1 MSIDPHLSSIQT
13 ATELSAEIVSCDG
26 NGSDNFANIM
36 NPVTVTST
44 TTNNSKI
51 QNLLSSNSQY
61 YPQTNPINNKI
72 GDFNNHRPIIQGNT
86 NSASSTAFKIT
97 QVGPVIGSNVVVS
110 RMDSNN
116 VQRPTTA
123 SPIPISGPLAGQ
135 NGSGTNFYFNSVANN
150 KPRPSN
156 PSNPPNN
163 FYQNTANNVT
173 KFTNMTVANAGA
185 KNPLKPNHYTV
196 PISSTNPTISSNYTG
211 STNVN
216 NNSIVNLAT
225 HPNSNLSA
233 PNTSGIAP
241 KTTLKA
247 ADLIHIL
254 PNLFNTLKRRNSNS
268 SASGTTG
275 NRNGNASG
283 SSGYFS
289 NSSTNALAA
298 AVVAAASNSGK
309 PISTSTAAAIVAEQL
324 LNVAAS
330 GPFSDDSSSSPP
342 PQQQQHHHHQNY
354 PQYTKKI
361 KLTGSDLQC
370 EICGKVYKHRNC
382 LSKHMWEHHESWEHT
397 KKSCQ
402 TKHQQVQL
410 LEAAQVLSEIIS
422 GVRGNSVNSNGNVND
437 SYSRNSGSE
446 EEDDDDDEDDGEIVT
461 EEMNG
466 MEIIETAVGDDEEN
480 VSIGG
485 VEF

>member
-1 MSIDPHLSSIQT
+1 MSSIQT
-13 ATELSAEIVSCDG
+13 ATELSTEIVGSDG
-26 NGSDNFANIM
+26 SGSDNFSNIM
-36 NPVTVTST
+36 NPSSTNIT
-44 TTNNSKI
+44 TTTTSNNSKI

-61 YPQTNPINNKI
+61 YPQMNATNGKI
-72 GDFNNHRPIIQGNT
+72 GDLNTHRPIIQGNT
-86 NSASSTAFKIT
+86 NSANSTAFKIT

-110 RMDSNN
+110 RMESNN
-116 VQRPTTA
+116 VQRPTSA
-123 SPIPISGPLAGQ
+123 SPIPISGPLSGQ
-135 NGSGTNFYFNSVANN
+135 SVSGNNFYFNPTTANA
-150 KPRPSN
+150 KPRST
-156 PSNPPNN
+156 NPPNN
-163 FYQNTANNVT
+163 FYHSTANNVT
-173 KFTNMTVANAGA
+173 KFTNMTVASAGA

-196 PISSTNPTISSNYTG
+196 PIPSTNPNSSNSTG
-211 STNVN
+211 NTNVTN
-216 NNSIVNLAT
+216 NIVNLAT

-268 SASGTTG
+268 GASGASG
-275 NRNGNASG
+275 NRNGNSSSSG
-283 SSGYFS
+283 SSGYFNNS
-289 NSSTNALAA
+289 NTTNALAA

-309 PISTSTAAAIVAEQL
+309 PISTSTAAALVAEQL

-330 GPFSDDSSSSPP
+330 GPFSDDSSPSPP
-342 PQQQQHHHHQNY
+342 PQQHQNY
-354 PQYTKKI
+354 PQYNKKI
-361 KLTGSDLQC
+361 KLAGSALQC

-422 GVRGNSVNSNGNVND
+422 GVRGSSTTSLSGNLK
-437 SYSRNSGSE
+437 NSGSDESENE
-446 EEDDDDDEDDGEIVT
+446 EEVDDEDDGEIVA

-466 MEIIETAVGDDEEN
+466 MEIIESAVGEEEEN
-480 VSIGG
+480 ISIGG
-485 VEF
+485 AE

>member
-1 MSIDPHLSSIQT
+1 MSSIQT
-13 ATELSAEIVSCDG
+13 ATELSAEIVGCDG
-26 NGSDNFANIM
+26 TGIDNFSNLINPAN
-36 NPVTVTST
+36 TTST
-44 TTNNSKI
+44 MISNNTKI

-61 YPQTNPINNKI
+61 YPQKNPANNKT
-72 GDFNNHRPIIQGNT
+72 GDYNNHRPIIQGNT

-110 RMDSNN
+110 RMDSSN
-116 VQRPTTA
+116 VQRPTSA

-135 NGSGTNFYFNSVANN
+135 NGSGNNFYFNPVANN

-156 PSNPPNN
+156 SPNN
-163 FYQNTANNVT
+163 FYHNAANNVT

-196 PISSTNPTISSNYTG
+196 PISSANPSNFNNTG
-211 STNVN
+211 SNSNNAN
-216 NNSIVNLAT
+216 NNNIVNLAT

-268 SASGTTG
+268 SVSGTTG

-283 SSGYFS
+283 TSGYFS
-289 NSSTNALAA
+289 NSNTNALAA

-342 PQQQQHHHHQNY
+342 PPQQHQQQQHQHQHQSY

-422 GVRGNSVNSNGNVND
+422 GDRGNILNSNGNVNN
-437 SYSRNSGSE
+437 SYSRNSGSDQSENE
-446 EEDDDDDEDDGEIVT
+446 EDEDDGEIVA
-461 EEMNG
+461 EQMSG
-466 MEIIETAVGDDEEN
+466 MEIIETPVDDEEN
-480 VSIGG
+480 ISIGG
-485 VEF
+485 VE

>member
-1 MSIDPHLSSIQT
+1 
-13 ATELSAEIVSCDG
+13 
-26 NGSDNFANIM
+26 M
-36 NPVTVTST
+36 NPPNNGTANASTTST
-44 TTNNSKI
+44 NSKI
-51 QNLLSSNSQY
+51 QNLLTSNSQY
-61 YPQTNPINNKI
+61 YPSNNKMP
-72 GDFNNHRPIIQGNT
+72 DFNNHRPIIQGNT

-97 QVGPVIGSNVVVS
+97 QVGPVVGSNVVVS
-110 RMDSNN
+110 RMENN
-116 VQRPTTA
+116 SVQRPTTA
-123 SPIPISGPLAGQ
+123 SPIPISGPLSGP
-135 NGSGTNFYFNSVANN
+135 NGSGNNFYFNPSTVNT
-150 KPRPSN
+150 KPRA
-156 PSNPPNN
+156 SNPPNN
-163 FYQNTANNVT
+163 FYHTTANNVT

-196 PISSTNPTISSNYTG
+196 PIPSTNA
-211 STNVN
+211 VAN
-216 NNSIVNLAT
+216 NNASNNSGANTNLINLAT

-268 SASGTTG
+268 GTSGITG
-275 NRNGNASG
+275 NRNGNAS
-283 SSGYFS
+283 STSGYFN

-298 AVVAAASNSGK
+298 AVVAAASNSGR
-309 PISTSTAAAIVAEQL
+309 PISTSTAAALVAEQL

-342 PQQQQHHHHQNY
+342 PQQHQNY
-354 PQYTKKI
+354 PQYSKKI
-361 KLTGSDLQC
+361 KLTGSALQC
-370 EICGKVYKHRNC
+370 GICGKVYKHRNC

-422 GVRGNSVNSNGNVND
+422 GVRGSTARS
-437 SYSRNSGSE
+437 SRNSKNSE
-446 EEDDDDDEDDGEIVT
+446 SDESENEGGEGGGGEEDDEDDGEIVA
-461 EEMNG
+461 EEMNE
-466 MEIIETAVGDDEEN
+466 MEIIESAVDGVEEEEN
-480 VSIGG
+480 ISIGG
-485 VEF
+485 VE